1 MKHDTHN
8 KAHGGTGGHA
18 KIATSGISAE
28 RTKTVRAFLEK
39 IVVNAGVGRAS
50 QTPNFEEKLL
60 PQIVRDIAL
69 IAGQQPRVTRAKKS
83 VAGFKV
89 REGQIVGVYV
99 TLRAA
104 NLVDFFERFHRI
116 VLPRV
121 RDFGGVDVEHVDAHG
136 TLNIGFREQVT
147 FPEVNPEESP
157 FIFPLGVS
165 IVPRKRDRAA
175 AIDAFRSLGIPFKR

>member
-1 MKHDTHN
+1 MKHELHHKTSE
-8 KAHGGTGGHA
+8 GSGTRA
-18 KIATSGISAE
+18 KIATSGISPE
-28 RTKTVRAFLEK
+28 RTKTIRAFLEK

-50 QTPNFEEKLL
+50 QAPNFEEKLL
-60 PQIVRDIAL
+60 PQILRDIAQ
-69 IAGQQPRVTRAKKS
+69 IAGQKPRVTRAKRS

-99 TLRAA
+99 TLRGS

-136 TLNIGFREQVT
+136 TLNVGFREQVT

-157 FIFPLGVS
+157 FVFPLGVS
-165 IVPRKRDRAA
+165 LVPHKRNRAA
-175 AIDAFRSLGIPFKR
+175 ALETFRALGVPFKE